1 MYDPSQGRALE
12 AVHFHSGPDP
22 EVSFHTERVQ
32 ATLPLLL
39 APDLRVGGKQLLL
52 ESAVHIT

>member
-1 MYDPSQGRALE
+1 MHL
-12 AVHFHSGPDP
+12 HSGPDP

-52 ESAVHIT
+52 ASAVHTT